1 VGDTL
6 LEVEPSTLPTL
17 LLMLK
22 VVGAPPDK
30 VHARVEDPPDVIEEG
45 VAVKELI
52 TGAVTGAGVVI
63 VTEALMVGEGET
75 TET

>member
-30 VHARVEDPPDVIEEG
+30 VHARVEDPPDVIEAG
-45 VAVKELI
+45 VAVKDPI
-52 TGAVTGAGVVI
+52 TGAVTAAFT
-63 VTEALMVGEGET
+63 VTT
-75 TET
+75 TF